1 MAKRRKGGKGGKGS
15 GRRHVDNKVVMTDT
29 EAISRLATGRRSKTL
44 SWRSLVA
51 DLTRTHGAKGARERL
66 GVSESTFRDW
76 RKGRHQ
82 PNAANQQKILAS
94 WHTPEVRRK
103 IVSKKRQ
110 NAAAAGRGMVLQF
123 TGQVGPVDSRYLRY
137 RKITQNLS
145 ADAANRIMQAFVD
158 GGPEAAQAE
167 LEQVL
172 AEEYAYQDQRSS
184 EVPWVL
190 GGDITKMGMTFRD
203 DDRGAG
209 SWYSDE

>member
-1 MAKRRKGGKGGKGS
+1 MAKRGKRGKGKGG
-15 GRRHVDNKVVMTDT
+15 GRRHVDNKLVMSET

-44 SWRSLVA
+44 SWRQLVA

-66 GVSESTFRDW
+66 GVSDSTFRDW

-82 PNAANQQKILAS
+82 PNEANQRKILDS

-110 NAAAAGRGMVLQF
+110 NTASRGRGVALQF
-123 TGQVGPVDSRYLRY
+123 TGELGPVDSQYLRY
-137 RKITQNLS
+137 RKITTNLS

-158 GGPEAAQAE
+158 GGPEAARAE

-190 GGDITKMGMTFRD
+190 GRDITKMQMDFRD
-203 DDRGAG
+203 DGGGTWHSPD
-209 SWYSDE
+209 